1 MGIKGAN
8 GGSGSSSSS
17 TVEIAGNNGQVRDLR
32 GSIVY
37 VDV

>member
-8 GGSGSSSSS
+8 GGSGSSS